1 MENSK
6 ISIITVCLN
15 CSAAVEATYRSIV
28 SQDYIN
34 YEWVVIDGNSTD
46 GTFEILEKYKED
58 IAYLCSEP
66 DSGIYEAMNKG
77 ITQSKGE
84 YIVFMN
90 AGDTF
95 HNTNTLS
102 TVSRNFGPDLLYG
115 NTLKINNKGHEVST
129 YPNTLTKEYILNYT
143 LSHQSSYFKKDIFF
157 KYGMYDTFYRIAGDY
172 DLYAQMIHNEEISFK
187 YINETLSVFKQDG
200 ISNQKKHR
208 DRLKFEQHHLRKKYF
223 NNYKY
228 TQKYWKYI
236 IKKIFQTGFGLF
248 SKR

>member
-6 ISIITVCLN
+6 ISIVTVCLN
-15 CSAAVEATYRSIV
+15 CSSTIESTYRSIL
-28 SQDYIN
+28 SQNYLN

-46 GTFEILEKYKED
+46 GTLEILEKYKDD

-95 HNTNTLS
+95 YDKNTLS
-102 TVSRNFGPDLLYG
+102 TVSKNLGSDFLYG
-115 NTLKINNKGHEVST
+115 NTLKINNESNKVAS
-129 YPNTLTKEYILNYT
+129 YPNTLTKKYLLNYT
-143 LSHQSSYFKKDIFF
+143 LSHQSSYFKKDIFS
-157 KYGMYDTFYRIAGDY
+157 KYGMYDTFYEIAGDY
-172 DLYAQMIHNEEISFK
+172 DMYARMINNKEISYK
-187 YINETLSVFKQDG
+187 YINETLSAFKLDG
-200 ISNQKKHR
+200 ISNQKKYR

-236 IKKIFQTGFGLF
+236 IKKIFRTSFRLF
-248 SKR
+248 MK